1 MAIKKTI
8 AIVGATEI
16 KGVEITHQFAQ
27 HDYRLLLISNDPAKL
42 DLLTKALSEENFK
55 AEIESIACVKDGCW
69 EADII
74 ILAVPLCEEKEAAE
88 RMKEVATQ
96 KTVVLVSENADEL
109 ASLQHILPYSK
120 LVRVSG
126 DFHTKEISAGLQ
138 DGDADEEILD
148 ILQDAGFKISINK

>member
-8 AIVGATEI
+8 AIVGATE
-16 KGVEITHQFAQ
+16 KNGVEITHQFAQ
-27 HDYRLLLISNDPAKL
+27 HDYRLLLISNDSTKL
-42 DLLTKALSEENFK
+42 DLLTKALSEGNFK

-96 KTVVLVSENADEL
+96 KTVVLVSENTDEL
-109 ASLQHILPYSK
+109 ESLQHILPYSK
-120 LVRVSG
+120 LIRVSG
-126 DFHTKEISAGLQ
+126 DFQSKEITDEVQ
-138 DGDADEEILD
+138 DGDADAEILN
-148 ILQDAGFKISINK
+148 ILQDAGFKISIDK

>member
-8 AIVGATEI
+8 AIVGATE
-16 KGVEITHQFAQ
+16 KNGVEITHQFAQ

-55 AEIESIACVKDGCW
+55 AEIKSISCVKDGCW

-74 ILAVPLCEEKEAAE
+74 VLAVPLCEEKEVAE

-96 KTVVLVSENADEL
+96 KTVVLVSENTDEL
-109 ASLQHILPYSK
+109 ASLQQILPYSK

-126 DFHTKEISAGLQ
+126 DFQTKEISAEVQ
-138 DGDADEEILD
+138 DVDADEEILN
-148 ILQDAGFKISINK
+148 ILKDAGFKISINK